1 MKMTMKPALGLA
13 MVVAAVWPVLAT
25 AQDTTVAVAPTTA
38 ASAPA
43 TAGVPA
49 LDNDEQKM
57 DYALDLQIGRSL
69 KNQGIDAD
77 SELFLRGLR
86 DALAGRRPALSE
98 QEVRRLMMA
107 MRTEMRQTRIRS
119 QAAVADDN
127 FKAGQAFMAENGDRP
142 GVVTLPSGLQY
153 KVLAEGKGPKPA
165 DLDAVE
171 VRYRGRLLDGREFDS
186 SARNGDGPATFV
198 VKASLPGWRQAL
210 QRMPVG
216 STWELYVPPRLAYG
230 PRGNGINVGPQQTLV
245 YEIELLGIRQTAQAS
260 NRKTD

>member
-1 MKMTMKPALGLA
+1 MKMKLTSVFGVA
-13 MVVAAVWPVLAT
+13 VVAVATWPALAT
-25 AQDTTVAVAPTTA
+25 AQDTAVAP
-38 ASAPA
+38 ASATVA
-43 TAGVPA
+43 VPA
-49 LDNDEQKM
+49 LDNDAQKM
-57 DYALDLQIGRSL
+57 DYALGLQIGRSM

-107 MRTEMRQTRIRS
+107 MRTEMRQTRNRS
-119 QAAVADDN
+119 QIAVAEEN
-127 FKAGQAFMAENGDRP
+127 FKAGEVFLAENQAKP

-153 KVLAEGKGPKPA
+153 KVLTKGSGPKPA
-165 DLDAVE
+165 DLDTVE
-171 VRYRGRLLDGREFDS
+171 VRYRGTLLDGREFDS
-186 SARNGDGPATFV
+186 SARSNDGKPATFV

-245 YEIELLGIRQTAQAS
+245 YEVELLGIRQPAQAS
-260 NRKTD
+260 NRRPD